1 MHLGLLLG
9 ISMNSLTKKLLTLGT
24 SAIIAVTGGYLIS
37 PWEGME
43 NYAYKDIVGVAT
55 ICFGETKGVKMGDYR
70 TDEQCEESLSKELAV
85 YNQAMKK
92 HVKVELKPYEEVAYT
107 SFVWNL
113 GETNFKNSTLLK
125 KLNQGDHEGACN
137 ELLKWNKVTVS
148 YKEVAVYTKRGEQ
161 CVDLGSGKFSCTVKG
176 LTNRR
181 LGENKVCLGKDQ
193 QVNEALEALER
204 AKTPPEASEKEKEG
218 VSEVVPIKD
227 VVEPLKPSE
236 LAVQPK
242 VPEGCKIKF
251 LGICFKRS

>member
-1 MHLGLLLG
+1 
-9 ISMNSLTKKLLTLGT
+9 MNSLTKKLLTLGT

-137 ELLKWNKVTVS
+137 ELLKWNQAGGKV
-148 YKEVAVYTKRGEQ
+148 
-161 CVDLGSGKFSCTVKG
+161 VKG

-181 LGENKVCLGKDQ
+181 SQENKVCLGKDT
-193 QVNEALEALER
+193 QVNEALASLER
-204 AKTPPEASEKEKEG
+204 AKTPLEASEKEKEG
-218 VSEVVPIKD
+218 VSEAVSIKD
-227 VVEPLKPSE
+227 VVEPLKPNE
-236 LAVQPK
+236 QPD

>member
-1 MHLGLLLG
+1 
-9 ISMNSLTKKLLTLGT
+9 MNSLTKKLLTLGT

-137 ELLKWNKVTVS
+137 ELLKWNQAGGKV
-148 YKEVAVYTKRGEQ
+148 
-161 CVDLGSGKFSCTVKG
+161 VKG

-181 LGENKVCLGKDQ
+181 IQENKVCLGKDP
-193 QVNEALEALER
+193 QVNEALASLER